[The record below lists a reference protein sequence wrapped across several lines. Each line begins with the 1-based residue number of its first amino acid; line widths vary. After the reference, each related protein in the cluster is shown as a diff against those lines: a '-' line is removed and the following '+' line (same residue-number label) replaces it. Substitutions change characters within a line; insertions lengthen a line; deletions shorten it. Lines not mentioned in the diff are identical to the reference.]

1 MIINIKNNGKILKD
15 KENLSLPDLT
25 ILTGENGSG
34 KTQLLEY
41 LRNEPNFLGMLGN
54 NQNSDKIIKVMN
66 NKGDELKDIVFTS
79 PGLKPNNRFQSP
91 TQPLIEQVK
100 HQWGVLE
107 PITKSFSLI
116 RHLEFNDENQ

>member
-54 NQNSDKIIKVMN
+54 NQNSD
-66 NKGDELKDIVFTS
+66 
-79 PGLKPNNRFQSP
+79 
-91 TQPLIEQVK
+91 
-100 HQWGVLE
+100 
-107 PITKSFSLI
+107 
-116 RHLEFNDENQ
+116 